1 MKPGSALLS
10 LVVGMLI
17 ASSVFIVLINS
28 LNQFIKIDSFLN
40 NNIDQTKRFIVACT
54 KLENDLMGT
63 CVPHQATRNKQKSK
77 EQEPQKDDQKN
88 KSTKNEKKPLKEC
101 FLFKGN
107 PTDQAILSMITSNGK
122 DPYWPKQTAINCSF
136 LKRITYIIEKDPAN
150 KQSFRLM
157 RYESADTTFI
167 KPQKTTLLLDH
178 IASITISAS
187 YRVHKKEK
195 KSSQQQSNEKKEKG
209 STKQKSE
216 EFIFKTTQQ
225 WNDSFVY
232 EQEDTLISRIP
243 DALIITY
250 ELFDNQ
256 FKNKSHHAQTISL
269 ISEGFNAPTKT
280 AKAVEQIAMPPTE
293 KKEETAAFPPPSKQK
308 KQEKII
314 HNQKSSTSPSL
325 IRPHYNQGSSFFNSR
340 FPEIALQL
348 NQ

>member
-40 NNIDQTKRFIVACT
+40 NNIDQTKRFVVACT
-54 KLENDLMGT
+54 QIENDLMGT

-107 PTDQAILSMITSNGK
+107 PTDQVILSIITSNGK
-122 DPYWPKQTAINCSF
+122 EPYWPKQTAINSSF
-136 LKRITYIIEKDPAN
+136 LKRITYTIEKDPAN

-167 KPQKTTLLLDH
+167 KPQKTTMLLDH

-195 KSSQQQSNEKKEKG
+195 KSSQQQSNQKTEKEP
-209 STKQKSE
+209 TKKKSDE
-216 EFIFKTTQQ
+216 IIFKTTQQ

-280 AKAVEQIAMPPTE
+280 AKAVEQIPIPPTE
-293 KKEETAAFPPPSKQK
+293 KKDETAAFPPPSKQK
-308 KQEKII
+308 NQKVI

-340 FPEIALQL
+340 FPEIALAL
-348 NQ
+348 H

>member
-1 MKPGSALLS
+1 
-10 LVVGMLI
+10 
-17 ASSVFIVLINS
+17 
-28 LNQFIKIDSFLN
+28 
-40 NNIDQTKRFIVACT
+40 
-54 KLENDLMGT
+54 
-63 CVPHQATRNKQKSK
+63 
-77 EQEPQKDDQKN
+77 
-88 KSTKNEKKPLKEC
+88 
-101 FLFKGN
+101 
-107 PTDQAILSMITSNGK
+107 
-122 DPYWPKQTAINCSF
+122 
-136 LKRITYIIEKDPAN
+136 
-150 KQSFRLM
+150 
-157 RYESADTTFI
+157 
-167 KPQKTTLLLDH
+167 
-178 IASITISAS
+178 
-187 YRVHKKEK
+187 VHKKEK

-280 AKAVEQIAMPPTE
+280 AKAVEQIPIPPTE
-293 KKEETAAFPPPSKQK
+293 KKDETAAFPPPSKQK
-308 KQEKII
+308 KQKII

-340 FPEIALQL
+340 FPEIALAL
-348 NQ
+348 H